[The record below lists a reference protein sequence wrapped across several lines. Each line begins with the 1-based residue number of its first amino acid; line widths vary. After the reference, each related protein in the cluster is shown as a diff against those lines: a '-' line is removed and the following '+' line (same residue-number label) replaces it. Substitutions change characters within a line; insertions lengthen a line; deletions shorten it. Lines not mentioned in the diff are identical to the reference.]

1 MPLSDDDFGF
11 EEEKAGQNLAVLAE
25 ALYLINLLLLP
36 GIAFVLLLGLWLKYK
51 DSAPAASPSAPQAN
65 HLRQHDWRLS
75 DYRTLRTHRRPWRS
89 QLGMD
94 LGHSHYLL
102 HLHPLNTGAV
112 RHVCPDQGNERTDL
126 ALSADRS
133 GDRRLQ
139 SMKKPAL
146 QRYRLLAQMG
156 FFALFTLTPVFDLL
170 RYDLTEK
177 HAYFLTY
184 QWHLGIDDLI
194 AGRVDA
200 RTAAVN
206 LILYLFLPIARRWR

>member
-51 DSAPAASPSAPQAN
+51 DSAPALA
-65 HLRQHDWRLS
+65 RQHLKQTTFVSMIGGFLIIVLS
-75 DYRTLRTHRRPWRS
+75 ALICRPWWS

-112 RHVCPDQGNERTDL
+112 RHVCTDQGNERTDL

-177 HAYFLTY
+177 ARL
-184 QWHLGIDDLI
+184 LPDLSM
-194 AGRVDA
+194 ASRD
-200 RTAAVN
+200 R
-206 LILYLFLPIARRWR
+206 